1 MLVRFEFFKMFSNGA
16 QRTREEMEKSVVR
29 NLDSSFGINVCKEFQ
44 DVKSSGRGSVETL
57 LRKDERF

>member
-1 MLVRFEFFKMFSNGA
+1 MRRKEHA
-16 QRTREEMEKSVVR
+16 EEMEKSAVR

-57 LRKDERF
+57 LRMNYFNTQTLQGEIYHNY

>member
-1 MLVRFEFFKMFSNGA
+1 MGRKEPA
-16 QRTREEMEKSVVR
+16 EEMEKSVVR

>member
-1 MLVRFEFFKMFSNGA
+1 MGRKEPA
-16 QRTREEMEKSVVR
+16 EEMEKSVVR

-57 LRKDERF
+57 LRKDDRF